1 MTPTRHARAKA
12 LLLAVEGPAAAGAL
26 PVGVFGPQCQD
37 HEAIEIRPRVFRTRI
52 DDGTGTY
59 WSFHDTLVNW
69 PNGVAPYELF
79 VNYAGPGKLGSCP

>member
-37 HEAIEIRPRVFRTRI
+37 HEAI
-52 DDGTGTY
+52 
-59 WSFHDTLVNW
+59 
-69 PNGVAPYELF
+69 
-79 VNYAGPGKLGSCP
+79 